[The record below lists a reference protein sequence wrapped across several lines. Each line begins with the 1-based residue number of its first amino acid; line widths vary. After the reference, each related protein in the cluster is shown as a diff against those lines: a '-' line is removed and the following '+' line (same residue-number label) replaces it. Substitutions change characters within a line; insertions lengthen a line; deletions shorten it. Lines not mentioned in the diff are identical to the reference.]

1 MRSSRTRM
9 IESILFWLAAAAVA
23 GFAVAFVELARGGRS
38 LGLLHL
44 LPPAD
49 AASMPSVSIVIAA
62 RNEERG
68 IEPALRSVL
77 DQQGERIEVIV
88 VDDRS
93 DDSTGAILDRM
104 AAENPRL
111 HVAHVTELPAG
122 WLGKNHALWLGAAA
136 ARGELLLFTD
146 ADVVMKPDT
155 VLRAAGYLQR
165 EGLDHLTVAP
175 RVIMPGAVLKAFG
188 VVFTIMFSFFTR
200 PWRARDPRSRAH
212 IGIGA
217 FNLVR
222 ADTYRRIGTH
232 QAIAMRPDD
241 DLKLGKLVK
250 KNGGVQEM
258 VIGAELVSVEWYHS
272 VREAV
277 RGLRKNGFAGLD
289 YRLWLVVAVT
299 LAHLLFFI
307 WPFAA
312 VWVTDGWTQVLYG
325 VAVGILLLM
334 YAGSAAAQGSP
345 VWHGVL
351 WPFASAMFIFVV
363 WNATL
368 YALVNRG
375 IEWRGTHYP
384 LDELK
389 ANRV

>member
-1 MRSSRTRM
+1 MA
-9 IESILFWLAAAAVA
+9 ESVLFWLAALTAAF
-23 GFAVAFVELARGGRS
+23 FAAAFVALARGGRS
-38 LGLLHL
+38 LKLLHQ
-44 LPPAD
+44 LPPVDPAR
-49 AASMPSVSIVIAA
+49 MPSVSIVIAA

-77 DQQGERIEVIV
+77 RQQGERIEVV
-88 VDDRS
+88 AVDDRS
-93 DDSTGAILDRM
+93 DDATGAILDRM
-104 AAENPRL
+104 AAEDGRL
-111 HVAHVTELPAG
+111 RVVHVAELPAG

-155 VLRAAGYLQR
+155 VLRAAGYMER
-165 EGLDHLTVAP
+165 ERLDHLTAAP
-175 RVIMPGAVLKAFG
+175 RVVMPGVLLQTFG

-200 PWRARDPRSRAH
+200 PWKARDPRSGAH

-232 QAIAMRPDD
+232 RAIAMRPDD

-250 KNGGVQEM
+250 KNGGAQDFV
-258 VIGAELVSVEWYHS
+258 VGAELISVEWYHS
-272 VREAV
+272 VRETV
-277 RGLRKNGFAGLD
+277 RGLRKNGFAGVD
-289 YRLWLVVAVT
+289 YRLSLVIAAT
-299 LAHLLFFI
+299 LGQLVFFM

-312 VWVTDGWTQVLYG
+312 VWVTDGWTRALYG
-325 VAVGILLLM
+325 VAITILLLM

-351 WPFASAMFIFVV
+351 FPLASAMFIYVV

-384 LDELK
+384 LDELR
-389 ANRV
+389 ANKV

>member
-1 MRSSRTRM
+1 M

-38 LGLLHL
+38 LKQLHL
-44 LPPAD
+44 LEPAD
-49 AASMPSVSIVIAA
+49 AAAMPSVSIVIAA

-77 DQQGERIEVIV
+77 HQQGERIEVV
-88 VDDRS
+88 AVDDRS

-111 HVAHVTELPAG
+111 RVVHVTELPAG
-122 WLGKNHALWLGAAA
+122 WLGKNHALWLGAAS

-155 VLRAAGYLQR
+155 VLRAAGYVQR

-175 RVIMPGAVLKAFG
+175 MVIMPGALLKAFG

-200 PWRARDPRSRAH
+200 PWKARDPSSKAH

-222 ADTYRRIGTH
+222 ADTYRRVGTH

-241 DLKLGKLVK
+241 DLKLGKLIK

-258 VIGAELVSVEWYHS
+258 AIGAELVSVEWYHS

-277 RGLRKNGFAGLD
+277 RGLRKNGFAGVD
-289 YRLWLVVAVT
+289 YRISMVIAATV
-299 LAHLLFFI
+299 AHLLFFI
-307 WPFAA
+307 WPFIA
-312 VWVTDGWTQVLYG
+312 VWMTDGPTRILYA
-325 VAVGILLLM
+325 VAIGILLLM

-351 WPFASAMFIFVV
+351 WPLASAMFIFVV
-363 WNATL
+363 WNATI

-389 ANRV
+389 ANKV

>member
-1 MRSSRTRM
+1 M
-9 IESILFWLAAAAVA
+9 IEPILFWLAVAAVVF
-23 GFAVAFVELARGGRS
+23 FAVAFVELARGGRS
-38 LGLLHL
+38 LKLLHD

-49 AASMPSVSIVIAA
+49 PARMPSVSIVIAA

-77 DQQGERIEVIV
+77 GQRGERIEVIV

-93 DDSTGAILDRM
+93 DDATGAILDRM

-111 HVAHVTELPAG
+111 HVVHVTELPAG
-122 WLGKNHALWLGAAA
+122 WLGKNHALRVGADAA
-136 ARGELLLFTD
+136 GGELLLFTD
-146 ADVVMKPDT
+146 ADVVMRSDT
-155 VLRAAGYLQR
+155 VLRAAGYLAAER
-165 EGLDHLTVAP
+165 LDHLTVAP
-175 RVIMPGAVLKAFG
+175 KVIMPGALLKAFG

-200 PWRARDPRSRAH
+200 PWKARDPRSRAH

-232 QAIAMRPDD
+232 RAIAMRPDD

-250 KNGGVQEM
+250 KNGGAQEM
-258 VIGAELVSVEWYHS
+258 VIGSELVSVEWYHS

-277 RGLRKNGFAGLD
+277 RGLRKNGFAGVD
-289 YRLWLVVAVT
+289 YRLWVVVAATVM
-299 LAHLLFFI
+299 HLLFFI
-307 WPFAA
+307 WPFVA
-312 VWVTDGWTQVLYG
+312 VWMTDGWTRVLYG
-325 VAVGILLLM
+325 VAIGILLLM
-334 YAGSAAAQGSP
+334 YAGSAAAQGAP
-345 VWHGVL
+345 VWHAVL
-351 WPFASAMFIFVV
+351 FPIASMMFIFVV
-363 WNATL
+363 WNATV

>member
-1 MRSSRTRM
+1 M

-23 GFAVAFVELARGGRS
+23 VFAAAFVELARGGRS
-38 LGLLHL
+38 LRQLHL

-49 AASMPSVSIVIAA
+49 AVSMPSVSIVIAA

-77 DQQGERIEVIV
+77 DQRGERIEVIV

-93 DDSTGAILDRM
+93 DDSTGAILDRV

-111 HVAHVTELPAG
+111 HVVHVTELPAG

-155 VLRAAGYLQR
+155 VLRAAGYLAA

-175 RVIMPGAVLKAFG
+175 RVIMPGALLKAFG

-200 PWRARDPRSRAH
+200 PWKARDPRSRAH

-232 QAIAMRPDD
+232 RAIAMRPDD

-258 VIGAELVSVEWYHS
+258 VIGAEMVSVEWYHS

-277 RGLRKNGFAGLD
+277 RGLRKNGFAGVD
-289 YRLWLVVAVT
+289 YRLSMVILATVAV
-299 LAHLLFFI
+299 LALYI
-307 WPFAA
+307 WPFIA

-325 VAVGILLLM
+325 LAIAILLLM
-334 YAGSAAAQGSP
+334 YAGSAAAQGAP
-345 VWHGVL
+345 VWHAVL
-351 WPFASAMFIFVV
+351 FPAAAAMFIFVV

-389 ANRV
+389 ANKV